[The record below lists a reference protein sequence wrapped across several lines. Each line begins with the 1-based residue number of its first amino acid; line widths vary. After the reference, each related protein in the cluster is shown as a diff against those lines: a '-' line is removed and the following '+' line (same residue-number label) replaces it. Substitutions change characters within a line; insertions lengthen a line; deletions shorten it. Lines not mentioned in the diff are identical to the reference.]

1 MTYIEQWSSAKST
14 TLLIILTPY
23 FLTNSTKKTN
33 KLINIDLKNLS
44 NWLNANKISLNVKK
58 TETII
63 FKCRRKNY
71 EGVIKLKLYKQRL
84 HPTNN
89 VKYLGIKID
98 ENFNWKHHVN
108 DASTKLLWVNTILI
122 NKRNYICQFKN
133 TKVHLFCYFWISLK
147 LPFFCLDTKIWLYQT
162 SSILQKKVLRI
173 INFKPRNIHT
183 SPLLKEN
190 VILKLYNGQS
200 KLRKHS
206 TYQ

>member
-23 FLTNSTKKTN
+23 FLTNSNKKLN

-63 FKCRRKNY
+63 FKSRRKNY

-108 DASTKLLWVNTILI
+108 DVPIKLLRVNTILI
-122 NKRNYICQFKN
+122 KKRNYVNSKILRSIYFAIFEY
-133 TKVHLFCYFWISLK
+133 HLNYPSFVWAQKSGSIKCLRSFRKRSL
-147 LPFFCLDTKIWLYQT
+147 
-162 SSILQKKVLRI
+162 
-173 INFKPRNIHT
+173 
-183 SPLLKEN
+183 E
-190 VILKLYNGQS
+190 
-200 KLRKHS
+200 
-206 TYQ
+206 